1 MNAKSFC
8 KNALI
13 LILVLTGVFYVASAF
28 FVSKTV
34 SQAFYNPRSE
44 IEDALSRIEFVVR
57 QEGVNVA
64 TLDGN
69 LNQETASQFHSQPN
83 SGKGET
89 VSIVMKKSPKM
100 KLVLRFIRG
109 TIQWVLFVVLLALPI
124 GIAYRF
130 LVSPLKEFP
139 LVSSEV
145 LSNVALDDDVKK
157 EAAATVIIKAM
168 ILSGKERLAKLT
180 TDDEVRG
187 DLEEDIDRLES
198 AMRFPVGRATAVRAV
213 LERREK
219 QASDIAKK
227 YAAMAGLTVAI
238 SSSAMGDG
246 IGMFF
251 WKARLVHDT
260 IKTYGF
266 RPDAWSVARIYAYV
280 LFASFLAASIEDLCE
295 MLDVSE
301 LAGGVVLRVVQGV
314 VGAAVVLKGGH
325 MTRSYLTK
333 GISKD
338 SREKA
343 IAAFRETAAEDL
355 KAVASSI
362 EGSFGKIGLTGFGFL
377 KSL

>member
-69 LNQETASQFHSQPN
+69 LNQETASQFQSQPN

-266 RPDAWSVARIYAYV
+266 RPDSWSVARIYAYV

-301 LAGGVVLRVVQGV
+301 LAGGFVLRVVQGV

-325 MTRSYLTK
+325 LTRSYLTK

>member
-355 KAVASSI
+355 KAVAGSI
-362 EGSFGKIGLTGFGFL
+362 EGSLGKIGLTGFGFL

>member
-13 LILVLTGVFYVASAF
+13 LILVLTGFFYVASAF

-34 SQAFYNPRSE
+34 SQAFYNPQSE
-44 IEDALSRIEFVVR
+44 VEDALSRIEFVVR

-64 TLDGN
+64 TSDGN
-69 LNQETASQFHSQPN
+69 LNREATSQFHSQPN

-168 ILSGKERLAKLT
+168 ILSGKGRLAKLT
-180 TDDEVRG
+180 DDEGRD
-187 DLEEDIDRLES
+187 DLEEDIDSLES

-260 IKTYGF
+260 IKIYGF
-266 RPDAWSVARIYAYV
+266 RPDSWNVARIYAYV

-301 LAGGVVLRVVQGV
+301 LAGGFVWRVVQGV

-325 MTRSYLTK
+325 LTRSYLTK

-338 SREKA
+338 SRDKA
-343 IAAFRETAAEDL
+343 ISAFRETAAKDL
-355 KAVASSI
+355 KDVAGSI

>member
-28 FVSKTV
+28 FVSKSV

-44 IEDALSRIEFVVR
+44 VEDALSRIEFVVR

-338 SREKA
+338 SRDKA
-343 IAAFRETAAEDL
+343 IAAFRKTATEDL
-355 KAVASSI
+355 KAVAGSI
-362 EGSFGKIGLTGFGFL
+362 EGSLGKIGLTGFGFL

>member
-34 SQAFYNPRSE
+34 SQAFYNPQSE
-44 IEDALSRIEFVVR
+44 VEDALSRIEFVVR

-64 TLDGN
+64 TSDGN
-69 LNQETASQFHSQPN
+69 LNREATSQFHSQPN

-168 ILSGKERLAKLT
+168 ILSGKGRLAKLT
-180 TDDEVRG
+180 DDEGRD
-187 DLEEDIDRLES
+187 DLEEDIDSLES

-260 IKTYGF
+260 IKIYGF
-266 RPDAWSVARIYAYV
+266 RPDSWNVARIYAYV

-301 LAGGVVLRVVQGV
+301 LAGGFVWRVVQGV

-325 MTRSYLTK
+325 LTRSYLTK

-338 SREKA
+338 SRDKA
-343 IAAFRETAAEDL
+343 ISAFRETAAKDL
-355 KAVASSI
+355 KDVAGSI